1 MQVTQTQADG
11 LKREFKVVIP
21 ADDIKAKVDQRLTEL
36 SRTVRLPGFRPGK
49 VPIPMLRQRFG
60 QSVLGEVVERTVSD
74 SSSQTLTERNLKPAA
89 QPKVDI
95 QSFAEG
101 KDLEYTLA
109 VELLPE
115 IKPMNFGE
123 LALERLKSEPGD
135 DDVMKA
141 IERLAES
148 NKQTEK
154 IAEDRATQM
163 GDIVVID
170 FAGTVDGKSRPG
182 MDGKEFKL
190 ELGSKT
196 FIPGFEDQLVGL
208 KAGQQKDVNVT
219 FPENYN
225 AQDLAKKDAV
235 FAVTLKEIHKVLPV
249 AINDE
254 FAKKVG
260 LEDLD
265 ALKKAVRDQ
274 MQQDYN
280 RVARNRLKRDL
291 LDKLAAKHDFPVPV
305 GMVDLEFGAIW
316 RSVEESR
323 KQGVNDPTITG
334 KSEDEQI
341 GRAHV

>member
-1 MQVTQTQADG
+1 MC
-11 LKREFKVVIP
+11 
-21 ADDIKAKVDQRLTEL
+21 
-36 SRTVRLPGFRPGK
+36 S
-49 VPIPMLRQRFG
+49 
-60 QSVLGEVVERTVSD
+60 SD
-74 SSSQTLTERNLKPAA
+74 L
-89 QPKVDI
+89 
-95 QSFAEG
+95 
-101 KDLEYTLA
+101 
-109 VELLPE
+109 
-115 IKPMNFGE
+115 MNFGE

-280 RVARNRLKRDL
+280 RVARNRLKRD
-291 LDKLAAKHDFPVPV
+291 
-305 GMVDLEFGAIW
+305 
-316 RSVEESR
+316 
-323 KQGVNDPTITG
+323 
-334 KSEDEQI
+334 QI